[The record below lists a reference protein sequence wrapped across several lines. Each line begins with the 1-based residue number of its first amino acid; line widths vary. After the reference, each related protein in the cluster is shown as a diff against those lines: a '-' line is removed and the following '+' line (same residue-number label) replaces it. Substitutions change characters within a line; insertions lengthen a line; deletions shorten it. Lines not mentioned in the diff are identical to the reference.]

1 MTAAGHTGVNASSRL
16 HRGRGRYLNPRK
28 NHLNPKYVSAI
39 STAAAPAIQHHMK
52 NSFGFWLSRAAR
64 RADVSLRHIT
74 SLYYGHA
81 KDPKY
86 SVASKVLSAAE
97 LARIEA
103 TRREAAQL
111 ASRFE
116 ITAEGL
122 NAKDADFFG
131 AEINSLL
138 DAAHLLRSMGGT

>member
-1 MTAAGHTGVNASSRL
+1 MLMDQGRKLMGYVIDWRDEISAVAGPFLPTDTKQS
-16 HRGRGRYLNPRK
+16 
-28 NHLNPKYVSAI
+28 
-39 STAAAPAIQHHMK
+39 
-52 NSFGFWLSRAAR
+52 WLARAAR

-138 DAAHLLRSMGGT
+138 DAANLLRSMGGT